1 MYMQDIEKRF
11 TEKVAEYLTAGY
23 IFSQETMRGSQGE
36 MCKVDL
42 KRGDSFIRIRLLGF
56 YEIDMDGISLD
67 VMSNEADGL
76 ADRSTVWDE
85 DFEKVVSEK
94 FCYASS
100 RKNFYIAEDDYE
112 KAHIREKRY
121 SRYKARAKHPQQLP
135 EKAKA
140 IVLPY
145 IKRMKGFKSTKLAD
159 IDVVLKVDGHY
170 EASVRGKRVV
180 LFQKGV

>member
-11 TEKVAEYLTAGY
+11 TEKVAEYLAAGY

-42 KRGDSFIRIRLLGF
+42 KREDSFIRIRLLGF

-67 VMSNEADGL
+67 VMSNETDGL
-76 ADRSTVWDE
+76 ADRSTVWDK

-94 FCYASS
+94 FCCASS

-112 KAHIREKRY
+112 KANIREKRY

-145 IKRMKGFKSTKLAD
+145 IKRMKGFKSVKLSD
-159 IDVVLKVDGHY
+159 IDVVLKVNGHY

-180 LFQKGV
+180 LFQKEV